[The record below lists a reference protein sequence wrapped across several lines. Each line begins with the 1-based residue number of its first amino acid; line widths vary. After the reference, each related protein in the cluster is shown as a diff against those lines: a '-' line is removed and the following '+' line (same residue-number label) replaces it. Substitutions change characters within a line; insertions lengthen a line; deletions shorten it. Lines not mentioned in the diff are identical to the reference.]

1 MGAMFLHRIPNKNAQ
16 SRQVVDVGLPLQ
28 TGEGLSLDGRR
39 RELRERGVQ
48 EEVGWRRYRQQYDT
62 FGRPPIAFF
71 SAAPFPFLPVPEFAD
86 R

>member
-1 MGAMFLHRIPNKNAQ
+1 MFLHRVPNKNAQ
-16 SRQVVDVGLPLQ
+16 SRQVLDAGLPLQ
-28 TGEGLSLDGRR
+28 TGEGLSLEGKR
-39 RELRERGVQ
+39 RELRESGVL
-48 EEVGWRRYRQQYDT
+48 EEERWRRYRQQYDT